1 MHLKLISLYIT
12 HVYIVYNIKYL
23 LIICP
28 LIINFLAPQVKN
40 QLKQITK
47 GSMGVSDEL
56 AILGAAV
63 DDQDLSERILEGL
76 GDDYKELARAV
87 QARDTP
93 ISFDEPHEKLLNFEA
108 SLQNTNKTEQS
119 YFPASANPTNR
130 DYTGS
135 HNLPHSSYSPGN
147 NTGYGNRFSTI

>member
-1 MHLKLISLYIT
+1 MPPRYKFFGST
-12 HVYIVYNIKYL
+12 GKK
-23 LIICP
+23 P
-28 LIINFLAPQVKN
+28 VKTN
-40 QLKQITK
+40 HEGIH
-47 GSMGVSDEL
+47 GCFDEL

-76 GDDYKELARAV
+76 GDDYKELARAF